1 MNEGDL
7 TVVMAIRVAPA
18 ATEAGADIAAR
29 MTALP
34 GAEASG
40 VEYPWRWSFSRCDP
54 HDTVLGLEPES
65 WKTII

>member
-1 MNEGDL
+1 MNERDL

-18 ATEAGADIAAR
+18 ATEAGADVAAR

-40 VEYPWRWSFSRCDP
+40 VDDWP
-54 HDTVLGLEPES
+54 
-65 WKTII
+65 